1 MANGEQVARATANN
15 KFALMTVSV
24 EDRTTQESNYT
35 TVNEASYVI
44 ACGSTDF
51 ASETLLQ
58 SNAYGNTDLLL
69 SACRAVGREPVPV
82 GLTFKPFAD
91 YTIDTVT
98 TAEATQYTVVFAVV
112 PAVLALGSGIFVLV
126 RRKNR

>member
-1 MANGEQVARATANN
+1 
-15 KFALMTVSV
+15 MTVSV